1 MPSRMFAIG
10 EEPVG
15 IRVSPYHKPYCIS
28 KILSALDE
36 NEVKSVR
43 VSPFRKLVE
52 IVEKPPFS
60 RCFGWFLMS
69 RHLKISKKH
78 EGNSNGIGDD
88 TVPLP
93 DEYTAEEAPVGA
105 EDASGVGED
114 MIDVNMTAVNNLNEH
129 SSTGVVNNPTSPLV
143 DRDANTTV
151 NRGLFFPMATNLSTK
166 KYQFMPQ
173 TMILLCRHIEKS
185 KPAKVI
191 PRALVGEYQ
200 CDKQFLTRAW
210 EAHVTALCSSPNND
224 YAAKFRSLSEKLKS
238 PFDINVGGLSLE
250 SRELSL
256 IIERSSYLS
265 AKV

>member
-43 VSPFRKLVE
+43 VSPFGKLVE

-60 RCFGWFLMS
+60 RCFRWFLMS

-114 MIDVNMTAVNNLNEH
+114 MIDVNMTAVNNLNEP

-151 NRGLFFPMATNLSTK
+151 DRGLFFPHGDQFINQEVPVHAADDDPLVPPYRK
-166 KYQFMPQ
+166 KQA
-173 TMILLCRHIEKS
+173 S
-185 KPAKVI
+185 K
-191 PRALVGEYQ
+191 GY
-200 CDKQFLTRAW
+200 
-210 EAHVTALCSSPNND
+210 
-224 YAAKFRSLSEKLKS
+224 SE
-238 PFDINVGGLSLE
+238 
-250 SRELSL
+250 
-256 IIERSSYLS
+256 S
-265 AKV
+265 ASGRVPV

>member
-1 MPSRMFAIG
+1 
-10 EEPVG
+10 
-15 IRVSPYHKPYCIS
+15 C
-28 KILSALDE
+28 
-36 NEVKSVR
+36 EVKSVI

-93 DEYTAEEAPVGA
+93 DEYTTEEAPVGA

-114 MIDVNMTAVNNLNEH
+114 MIDVNMTAVNNLNEP

-143 DRDANTTV
+143 DCDANTVMTV
-151 NRGLFFPMATNLSTK
+151 DR
-166 KYQFMPQ
+166 
-173 TMILLCRHIEKS
+173 
-185 KPAKVI
+185 
-191 PRALVGEYQ
+191 

-256 IIERSSYLS
+256 IIERSSHLS

>member
-1 MPSRMFAIG
+1 MISYDVWKTNFISILFSDNTTRNVQCQTRCHILIISFTVSNHNLKTQYFFLRLNFFLLDSADGATPFPSMPSRMFAIG

-88 TVPLP
+88 TV
-93 DEYTAEEAPVGA
+93 
-105 EDASGVGED
+105 
-114 MIDVNMTAVNNLNEH
+114 
-129 SSTGVVNNPTSPLV
+129 
-143 DRDANTTV
+143 
-151 NRGLFFPMATNLSTK
+151 
-166 KYQFMPQ
+166 
-173 TMILLCRHIEKS
+173 
-185 KPAKVI
+185 
-191 PRALVGEYQ
+191 
-200 CDKQFLTRAW
+200 
-210 EAHVTALCSSPNND
+210 
-224 YAAKFRSLSEKLKS
+224 
-238 PFDINVGGLSLE
+238 
-250 SRELSL
+250 
-256 IIERSSYLS
+256 SYLW
-265 AKV
+265 VWVL

>member
-1 MPSRMFAIG
+1 
-10 EEPVG
+10 
-15 IRVSPYHKPYCIS
+15 
-28 KILSALDE
+28 
-36 NEVKSVR
+36 
-43 VSPFRKLVE
+43 
-52 IVEKPPFS
+52 
-60 RCFGWFLMS
+60 MS

-93 DEYTAEEAPVGA
+93 DEYTTEEAPVGA

-114 MIDVNMTAVNNLNEH
+114 MIDVNMTAVNNLNEP

-143 DRDANTTV
+143 DCDANTV
-151 NRGLFFPMATNLSTK
+151 MGLFFPMTTNLSTK

-238 PFDINVGGLSLE
+238 PLQAGKQLNAKDLKTLSLDRPHTIPQNHSQFDFGITATLLIQAHAVGGIDVLKC
-250 SRELSL
+250 
-256 IIERSSYLS
+256 IT
-265 AKV
+265 

>member
-15 IRVSPYHKPYCIS
+15 IRVSVAS
-28 KILSALDE
+28 LSRCLNWITSQADQC
-36 NEVKSVR
+36 EVKSVI

-93 DEYTAEEAPVGA
+93 DEYTTEEAPVGA

-114 MIDVNMTAVNNLNEH
+114 MIDVNMTAVNNLNEP

-143 DRDANTTV
+143 DCDANTV
-151 NRGLFFPMATNLSTK
+151 M

-256 IIERSSYLS
+256 IIERSSHLS

>member
-1 MPSRMFAIG
+1 MTERFSSLTLNPRLISSPRFSSTLDF
-10 EEPVG
+10 VSTFS
-15 IRVSPYHKPYCIS
+15 IRVS
-28 KILSALDE
+28 
-36 NEVKSVR
+36 
-43 VSPFRKLVE
+43 
-52 IVEKPPFS
+52 
-60 RCFGWFLMS
+60 
-69 RHLKISKKH
+69 
-78 EGNSNGIGDD
+78 GDD

-114 MIDVNMTAVNNLNEH
+114 MIDVNMTAVNNLNEP

-143 DRDANTTV
+143 DRDANTVMTV
-151 NRGLFFPMATNLSTK
+151 DRGLFFPMATNLSTK

-200 CDKQFLTRAW
+200 CDKQFLTRTW

-256 IIERSSYLS
+256 IIERSSHLS
-265 AKV
+265 AKNHSQFDFGITATLLIQAHAVGGIDV

>member
-1 MPSRMFAIG
+1 MG
-10 EEPVG
+10 
-15 IRVSPYHKPYCIS
+15 
-28 KILSALDE
+28 
-36 NEVKSVR
+36 
-43 VSPFRKLVE
+43 
-52 IVEKPPFS
+52 
-60 RCFGWFLMS
+60 
-69 RHLKISKKH
+69 
-78 EGNSNGIGDD
+78 
-88 TVPLP
+88 VPLP
-93 DEYTAEEAPVGA
+93 DEYTTEEAPVGA

-114 MIDVNMTAVNNLNEH
+114 MIDVNMTAVNNLNEP

-143 DRDANTTV
+143 DCDANTV
-151 NRGLFFPMATNLSTK
+151 MGLFFPMTTNLSTK

-256 IIERSSYLS
+256 IIERSSHLS

>member
-1 MPSRMFAIG
+1 MNPRLLALSITQHHLWWTAMPI
-10 EEPVG
+10 
-15 IRVSPYHKPYCIS
+15 
-28 KILSALDE
+28 
-36 NEVKSVR
+36 
-43 VSPFRKLVE
+43 
-52 IVEKPPFS
+52 
-60 RCFGWFLMS
+60 
-69 RHLKISKKH
+69 
-78 EGNSNGIGDD
+78 
-88 TVPLP
+88 PL
-93 DEYTAEEAPVGA
+93 
-105 EDASGVGED
+105 
-114 MIDVNMTAVNNLNEH
+114 
-129 SSTGVVNNPTSPLV
+129 STGVY
-143 DRDANTTV
+143 
-151 NRGLFFPMATNLSTK
+151 FFPMATNLSTK

-256 IIERSSYLS
+256 IIERSSIYRPREVLQSNKITCQVFLFLLRQAGKQLNAKDLKTLS
-265 AKV
+265 LDRPHTIPQNHSQFDFGITTTLLIQAHAVGGIDV